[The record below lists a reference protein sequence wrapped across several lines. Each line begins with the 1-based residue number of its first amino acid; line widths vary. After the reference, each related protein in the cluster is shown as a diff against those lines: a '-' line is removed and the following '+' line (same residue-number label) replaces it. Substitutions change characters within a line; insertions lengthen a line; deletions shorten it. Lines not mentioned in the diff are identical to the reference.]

1 MRALLGSLRA
11 HHKQEIVV
19 VPNND
24 MTVDFWYLA
33 NAEKVKNN
41 NHHRWMLRATMWML
55 RAMRWLLRAMR
66 WMFGELCRV
75 SDSLPEWYPLK
86 NTSTLRTRIRCRD

>member
-1 MRALLGSLRA
+1 MMRGAGRGGGALETLRALTGGRIEPCFSGRDAEEVRALLGSLRA

-33 NAEKVKNN
+33 NAEKVDVKGYDVDVKGYEVAVKGYEVDV
-41 NHHRWMLRATMWML
+41 R
-55 RAMRWLLRAMR
+55 
-66 WMFGELCRV
+66 
-75 SDSLPEWYPLK
+75 
-86 NTSTLRTRIRCRD
+86 